1 MKFTT
6 VMYLLGMFL
15 VLLGERM
22 IGGDDSWRW
31 GLDGVGALC
40 ILVVLAQLGR
50 DMMSSKAQTGQRQSH
65 RLTFGFA
72 ALGSLSLVIYAFT
85 TDWGMA
91 QMGHDLMSTVAEDKQ
106 AAERYWVFTTCLWLL
121 VWLLGTLPFVAA
133 DWVLHRNPRAVDPSA
148 TRQAATSAL
157 TVAMLL
163 ASLFPINYW
172 ASQQDPA
179 SAVED
184 YSYFKAPVPGDQTKL
199 LVENLDTPVTI
210 YAFFPEGDVVRN
222 QVERYLMELEG
233 GMLAVEFVD
242 QVLEPTLAEEL
253 KVRENGSIAF
263 VRDVQSEDGSEQAGS
278 KQQTERLKLGTAKKR
293 RELED
298 GVRKKIKNLDQEVL
312 EILRKVAGSKRIIY
326 VTTGHGELHWSAQS
340 GGLFGRVGTLKNF
353 VKGFNYEVKSLSFTD
368 GLSEAVPDD
377 ADMVMVLGPTRDFD
391 PQEIDAL
398 NAYRDRGGRMLIA
411 LQPTLES
418 EMDLSGLLGP
428 LGLQY
433 NGSQLL
439 AHDNAYAKL
448 TGGQQD
454 KFLLYTKSYT
464 SHASVSLLNKGK
476 DISREFLM
484 PMSGLLEVTGDKD
497 SATPQVVIKTMAQTY
512 AETTPLTRDPLS
524 NRPVLAA
531 QAGDDEEKGTY
542 NLAYAVSGAAEVNA
556 DTADAE
562 ASEEAESGSDEWRV
576 FVTAGSAWI
585 SDPVLTG
592 QRGEADVRMANTQ
605 LVQNL
610 LSWLADDPT
619 AEGSV
624 NSEEDLKVEH
634 NDGAAG
640 WIFYGTTFIIPFVF
654 LFLGLARL
662 SVRRKGGVA

>member
-1 MKFTT
+1 M
-6 VMYLLGMFL
+6 
-15 VLLGERM
+15 
-22 IGGDDSWRW
+22 
-31 GLDGVGALC
+31 
-40 ILVVLAQLGR
+40 
-50 DMMSSKAQTGQRQSH
+50 
-65 RLTFGFA
+65 
-72 ALGSLSLVIYAFT
+72 
-85 TDWGMA
+85 
-91 QMGHDLMSTVAEDKQ
+91 
-106 AAERYWVFTTCLWLL
+106 
-121 VWLLGTLPFVAA
+121 
-133 DWVLHRNPRAVDPSA
+133 
-148 TRQAATSAL
+148 
-157 TVAMLL
+157 
-163 ASLFPINYW
+163 
-172 ASQQDPA
+172 
-179 SAVED
+179 
-184 YSYFKAPVPGDQTKL
+184 
-199 LVENLDTPVTI
+199 
-210 YAFFPEGDVVRN
+210 VRN
-222 QVERYLMELEG
+222 QVERYLMEPEG

-418 EMDLSGLLGP
+418 ETDLSGLLGP

-454 KFLLYTKSYT
+454 KFCSTPSP
-464 SHASVSLLNKGK
+464 
-476 DISREFLM
+476 IRLM
-484 PMSGLLEVTGDKD
+484 
-497 SATPQVVIKTMAQTY
+497 
-512 AETTPLTRDPLS
+512 
-524 NRPVLAA
+524 
-531 QAGDDEEKGTY
+531 
-542 NLAYAVSGAAEVNA
+542 
-556 DTADAE
+556 
-562 ASEEAESGSDEWRV
+562 
-576 FVTAGSAWI
+576 
-585 SDPVLTG
+585 
-592 QRGEADVRMANTQ
+592 
-605 LVQNL
+605 
-610 LSWLADDPT
+610 
-619 AEGSV
+619 
-624 NSEEDLKVEH
+624 
-634 NDGAAG
+634 
-640 WIFYGTTFIIPFVF
+640 
-654 LFLGLARL
+654 RL
-662 SVRRKGGVA
+662 